1 MSNLTEELILEKLN
15 EELIVQD
22 NKGLLDKEIQTI
34 AENYNLHQDDDRDE
48 IVQFIAENIYHNF
61 YTQETI

>member
-61 YTQETI
+61 YT

>member
-15 EELIVQD
+15 EELIIQD

-61 YTQETI
+61 YT

>member
-1 MSNLTEELILEKLN
+1 MSNINEELILEKLN

-22 NKGLLDKEIQTI
+22 NKGLLDKEIKTI

-48 IVQFIAENIYHNF
+48 IVQFIAENIYYNF
-61 YTQETI
+61 YT

>member
-1 MSNLTEELILEKLN
+1 
-15 EELIVQD
+15 V
-22 NKGLLDKEIQTI
+22 QTI
-34 AENYNLHQDDDRDE
+34 AECYNLHQDDDRDE

>member
-1 MSNLTEELILEKLN
+1 MSNMN
-15 EELIVQD
+15 EELIIQD

-48 IVQFIAENIYHNF
+48 IVQFIAENIYYNF
-61 YTQETI
+61 YT